1 MVPITSE
8 SCELSCSQV
17 DINCRRYPN
26 GRLDWYPFNPCAI
39 TTTVSTTT
47 ATTVTTTTP
56 AALTE
61 HALSSFDKQHPLEP
75 TAQIPFFFSPGSL
88 AAGDMLHDMESVVST
103 AEPTAQQKKQSYGLS
118 WLVSEPELELILW
131 IMFGVAL
138 LLMLIGFVGLGSFVC
153 YRRRIRKQVKIST
166 CTRYYDANRQRAYG
180 IVAYD
185 ASTYSPALEYDKI
198 RGSNGT
204 CYWSPRPDSREPGTV
219 RRISSPQISVCS
231 PYCNS
236 NRHATNG
243 IDHNYVHHLPI
254 PSASY
259 RLAEGA
265 PPMNSTYHIVPFS
278 PPVDS
283 IDGAVICKPT
293 TCVQDVPFIQGMG
306 SGTASLERQP
316 PGVIA
321 LPPERQ
327 VSTGGSS
334 LGGTSPIPLGND
346 TFLVSTYHRTN
357 SFRNGS
363 DGGTET
369 HGQII
374 EQQTK
379 V

>member
-1 MVPITSE
+1 
-8 SCELSCSQV
+8 
-17 DINCRRYPN
+17 
-26 GRLDWYPFNPCAI
+26 
-39 TTTVSTTT
+39 
-47 ATTVTTTTP
+47 
-56 AALTE
+56 
-61 HALSSFDKQHPLEP
+61 
-75 TAQIPFFFSPGSL
+75 
-88 AAGDMLHDMESVVST
+88 MLHDMESVVST

-131 IMFGVAL
+131 IMFGVAV
-138 LLMLIGFVGLGSFVC
+138 LLMLIGFVGLGGFIC
-153 YRRRIRKQVKIST
+153 YRRRIRKQIKIST
-166 CTRYYDANRQRAYG
+166 CARYYDANRQRAYG

-185 ASTYSPALEYDKI
+185 ANTYTPALEYDKI

-204 CYWSPRPDSREPGTV
+204 CYWSPSSDSREPGTV

-236 NRHATNG
+236 SRHTTSAV
-243 IDHNYVHHLPI
+243 DHNYVHHVPI

-259 RLAEGA
+259 RLAEAG
-265 PPMNSTYHIVPFS
+265 PPMNSAYHIVTFS

-293 TCVQDVPFIQGMG
+293 TCVQDVSFIQGIG
-306 SGTASLERQP
+306 STTTSLERHP

-321 LPPERQ
+321 ISSDRQ
-327 VSTGGSS
+327 ASTVGSS
-334 LGGTSPIPLGND
+334 LGEPSPIPLGND

-357 SFRNGS
+357 SFRHE
-363 DGGTET
+363 GGGGAEP

-374 EQQTK
+374 QQQTK